1 VWLTRS
7 VPPGSQVTQANS
19 QNVPVAAELVEP

>member
-7 VPPGSQVTQANS
+7 VPPFTKVIISE
-19 QNVPVAAELVEP
+19 PELVIDSK